1 MADHATADHE
11 DVRRQVQRRLHRAD
25 RSSATVPA
33 PARLRGVAKKKKG
46 QSVGQ
51 TIGGIIVGFDQQIFR
66 TTPPVN
72 ELVAKGT
79 PLAPVAASGG
89 GTMKVGMPGDPEDPR
104 HPAASSPDPDRLRLE
119 VPGAT
124 LDVDLAVGGRLASL
138 LVDGREL
145 LKTEGYGPVAWGS
158 FPMAPYAGR
167 IRDGTF
173 TFDGRR
179 YDLPITMPPHAIH
192 GTVLDRRWRVT
203 GPGQIETALGPDWPF
218 RGRVVQ
224 RFTLSPDS
232 LTCRLEV
239 HADEPMPASVGWHPW
254 FVRRIDGVAGSLEL
268 ELDAGAMY
276 VRDAAG
282 ITTDRLVGP
291 TPGPWDDCFT
301 EAAPAAG
308 PALAGVPGADHRVRL
323 PGLGGVHGPRRC
335 LVRGTADGAPGC
347 AQSLAG
353 GGPAGPPAR
362 CGDDLALAIARRL
375 SVSRRS
381 ASPSRP

>member
-1 MADHATADHE
+1 M
-11 DVRRQVQRRLHRAD
+11 
-25 RSSATVPA
+25 
-33 PARLRGVAKKKKG
+33 AKKKKG

-119 VPGAT
+119 APGAT
-124 LDVDLAVGGRLASL
+124 LEVDLAVGGRLASL
-138 LVDGREL
+138 RVDGREL
-145 LKTEGYGPVAWGS
+145 LKTEGYGPIAWGS

-203 GPGQIETALGPDWPF
+203 GPGRIETDLGPDWPF
-218 RGRVVQ
+218 KGRVVQ
-224 RFTLSPDS
+224 RFTLSPDT

-239 HADEPMPASVGWHPW
+239 HADEPMPASIGWHPW
-254 FVRRIDGVAGSLEL
+254 FVRRIDGVEGSLEL

-282 ITTDRLVGP
+282 ITTDRLVEP

-301 EAAPAAG
+301 ELRRPPVLRWPGFLELTIESDCPDWVVFTVPDDALCVEPQTAAPD
-308 PALAGVPGADHRVRL
+308 ALNGSPEVVQPGR
-323 PGLGGVHGPRRC
+323 P
-335 LVRGTADGAPGC
+335 LVAEMTWRWR
-347 AQSLAG
+347 SLAG
-353 GGPAGPPAR
+353 
-362 CGDDLALAIARRL
+362 
-375 SVSRRS
+375 
-381 ASPSRP
+381 